1 MKVAMINDELE
12 KRTILVSDAI
22 REFLPIKH
30 PESLYEASRHLLDA
44 PGYKIPSAMLLLAGE
59 AVGGDKTSL
68 IPAAVSIE
76 LIHSYTC
83 IHDDIL
89 DNSKKRYGLP
99 AVHTRWGVNNAIVA
113 GDILIAYAFEFM
125 TQVRAENSLKLLAWD
140 ILAKACTTISEG
152 QWLDSKLFM
161 DKEKVSEDE
170 YLEMI
175 EMKAGAL
182 FGASAS
188 IGAVLAGGSEEA
200 IGRLEQFGRLIGK
213 GFQLHDDVLDITSA
227 EEETGKIY
235 GGDIIE
241 GKKTL
246 MIIHALDQ
254 GAKVDFIGKV
264 GTTSK
269 DIDRARSILEDIG
282 SIKHSR
288 ERAIQFVECGKKALK
303 ALPDSDAKSILLD
316 LADYMIGK
324 RHK

>member
-1 MKVAMINDELE
+1 MINDELE
-12 KRTILVSDAI
+12 KRAILVSDAI
-22 REFLPIKH
+22 RKFLPIKH
-30 PESLYEASRHLLDA
+30 PETLYEASRHLLDA
-44 PGYKIPSAMLLLAGE
+44 PGYKISSAMLLLAGE
-59 AVGGDKTSL
+59 AVGGDQTSL

-89 DNSKKRYGLP
+89 DNSKMRYGLP
-99 AVHTRWGVNNAIVA
+99 AVHTLWGVNNAIVA
-113 GDILIAYAFEFM
+113 GDTLLAYAFEFM
-125 TQVRAENSLKLLAWD
+125 TQVKAENSLKLLAWD

-161 DKEKVSEDE
+161 DKEKVSEEE

-175 EMKAGAL
+175 EMKTGAL

-188 IGAVLAGGSEEA
+188 IGAVLSGGSKEA
-200 IGRLEQFGRLIGK
+200 IRGLEQFGRLIGK

-227 EEETGKIY
+227 EDETGKVY

-246 MIIHALDQ
+246 MVIHALDH
-254 GAKVDFIGKV
+254 GSNVDFFGKEGV
-264 GTTSK
+264 TLK

-282 SIKHSR
+282 SIDHSR
-288 ERAIQFVECGKKALK
+288 KKAIQFVESGKLALK
-303 ALPDSDAKSILLD
+303 TLPNSDAKSILLD